1 MGKKWWEYI
10 YIYIYIVGGC
20 SFGGKMSMWEEGEPN
35 CKNRYQVFTG
45 WD

>member
-10 YIYIYIVGGC
+10 YIWLMAVA
-20 SFGGKMSMWEEGEPN
+20 MEEGEPN
-35 CKNRYQVFTG
+35 CKNQYLVFTG